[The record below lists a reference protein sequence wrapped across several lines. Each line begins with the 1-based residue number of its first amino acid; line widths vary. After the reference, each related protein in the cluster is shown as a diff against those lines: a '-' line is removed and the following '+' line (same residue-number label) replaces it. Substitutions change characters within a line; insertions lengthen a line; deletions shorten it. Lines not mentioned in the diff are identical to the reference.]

1 MVPELMPGF
10 ESILGLEKDLL
21 ESEDVQVVLVRL
33 EDFEVAHDNDGV
45 EDGQDSVNTMD
56 FRQSVHQ
63 GLNELFDDPSV
74 SFQIEP

>member
-63 GLNELFDDPSV
+63 GFNELFDDPSV